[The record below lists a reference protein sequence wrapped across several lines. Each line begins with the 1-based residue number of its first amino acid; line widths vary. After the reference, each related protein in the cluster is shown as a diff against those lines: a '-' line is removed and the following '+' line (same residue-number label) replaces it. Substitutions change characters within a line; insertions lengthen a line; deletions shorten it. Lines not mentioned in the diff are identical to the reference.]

1 MNSSLSLLPPSPSP
15 RIKIHASRAGTTT
28 TRSRTLS
35 ARRWPGRAPT
45 KARSQYR
52 TAERN
57 VHACAD
63 AVQSRAAHGQSTAL
77 PASVRV
83 APIRPLLVVQAGTAS
98 ESRPPPR
105 AHTRLHS
112 PPQRKEPVDPSNDGL
127 TRLPGGRV
135 DRPHACA
142 GCCCCNRGLK
152 RCWPIWPLRLCLPRS
167 AGARQ
172 HAGMHGHRRAGTPHA
187 CARQGQAGKGP
198 VCRSRSR
205 RARAPAR
212 TPCARGGGSMRPV
225 HHPIPSLNDADRAP

>member
-1 MNSSLSLLPPSPSP
+1 MPAEQVRP
-15 RIKIHASRAGTTT
+15 RQGAVLFQRDAGRAGPQQKRDPNTGP
-28 TRSRTLS
+28 RSATYTHVPTPCKVAQPMDRAQHCHCLRS
-35 ARRWPGRAPT
+35 CRSDPSIIGGPGRGLQQSPAP
-45 KARSQYR
+45 
-52 TAERN
+52 
-57 VHACAD
+57 
-63 AVQSRAAHGQSTAL
+63 
-77 PASVRV
+77 P
-83 APIRPLLVVQAGTAS
+83 
-98 ESRPPPR
+98 PPPR

-225 HHPIPSLNDADRAP
+225 HHPIPSRNDADRARPSKQ